1 MLSHVS
7 CLARGAQEALLTEAY
22 VSLGGNAD
30 RDKKV
35 QSQLLKAVASDF
47 VGAGAADRAMDA
59 IVKHRMVAVQELLG
73 MGGALDSDDEEELK
87 DTSVL
92 SFEDLGA
99 FAKSLHD
106 NGADPASTG
115 DDDDAGGSEGP
126 LR

>member
-1 MLSHVS
+1 M
-7 CLARGAQEALLTEAY
+7 C
-22 VSLGGNAD
+22 
-30 RDKKV
+30 
-35 QSQLLKAVASDF
+35 AVKPATDVDSID
-47 VGAGAADRAMDA
+47 D
-59 IVKHRMVAVQELLG
+59 
-73 MGGALDSDDEEELK
+73 DSDDEEELK

-115 DDDDAGGSEGP
+115 DDEDAGGSEGP